1 MPTQEHTADRAAPSL
16 ARSYYELTKPGIAGF
31 AMMTAGVSYYVATAG
46 RADFLPV
53 LYTLAGMLLA
63 SAGALALNQY
73 AERDLDALMD
83 RTRRRP
89 LPSGR
94 IRPRD
99 ALAFGLVLV
108 AAGASLLWVTVGTL
122 PALLTLVSAAAYNLI
137 YTPLKSRSYAATLAG
152 AIPGGMPALIGW
164 SAATGEVTLG
174 ALVLFG
180 IGFLWQIPHVLA
192 LAWLLR
198 EDYAR
203 AGFLMA
209 PPADPEG
216 RTIGRHMILYAS
228 ALIPVSLLPTPLGL
242 TGTIYLVGAL
252 ALGAMLLG
260 FAVVAR
266 GEMSRRAVRRVFLG
280 SLAYQPL
287 LLALMLVDTVR
298 G

>member
-1 MPTQEHTADRAAPSL
+1 
-16 ARSYYELTKPGIAGF
+16 
-31 AMMTAGVSYYVATAG
+31 
-46 RADFLPV
+46 
-53 LYTLAGMLLA
+53 MLLA

-73 AERDLDALMD
+73 SERDVDALMD

-94 IRPRD
+94 LRPGE
-99 ALAFGLVLV
+99 ALVFGLLLV
-108 AAGASLLWVTVGTL
+108 GGGVGLLWVAVGGL
-122 PALLTLVSAAAYNLI
+122 PALLTLATAGAYNLV

-164 SAATGEVTLG
+164 SAATGEVALG

-216 RTIGRHMILYAS
+216 RIIGRQMILYAS

-242 TGTIYLVGAL
+242 TGSIYLVGAL
-252 ALGAMLLG
+252 ALGGTLLG
-260 FAVVAR
+260 FAAVAR
-266 GEMSRRAVRRVFLG
+266 EGMSRRAVRRVFLG

-298 G
+298 L